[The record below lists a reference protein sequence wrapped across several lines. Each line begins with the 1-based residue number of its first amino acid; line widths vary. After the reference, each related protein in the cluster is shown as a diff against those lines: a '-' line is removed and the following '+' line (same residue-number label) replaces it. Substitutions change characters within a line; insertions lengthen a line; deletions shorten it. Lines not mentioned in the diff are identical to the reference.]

1 MKIPDAPMLEQKSM
15 STEFMTYSLE
25 FTRMSY
31 TIRQRAYFDSNT
43 AEEKTPSLAMAE
55 SLIHE
60 CNSFSAKLP
69 VSLSLNYLPTI
80 PPDQK
85 VRILLLHVYIFYT
98 RCIISR
104 DFLIQKVERDI
115 ASLEEKALPHSED
128 LSRMLVLSEDCV
140 ESAHQSIRCI
150 MEGAPLGMIGYSWL
164 DLFFVFHSIL
174 IVCADFLARP
184 KNQKDTV
191 KDIERKEMVRVMLNH
206 IREMK
211 LAATYTILSKIA
223 IQFANITGVTEE
235 QDLPRTSSPP
245 GVETDLEHEAVLG
258 CDETSQTLGKISDI
272 RDDWFTNATSSVDL
286 DFLDTSEVPDTLS
299 LHADP
304 STYPELYGTQPNT
317 SEVDDWTAQTLRGM
331 HTL

>member
-1 MKIPDAPMLEQKSM
+1 MEIPDAPMLEQKSM
-15 STEFMTYSLE
+15 STEFMAYSLE
-25 FTRMSY
+25 FIRMSY
-31 TIRQRAYFDSNT
+31 TIRQRAYFESNT
-43 AEEKTPSLAMAE
+43 AEERTPSLAMAE
-55 SLIHE
+55 SLIRE

-69 VSLSLNYLPTI
+69 VSLSLNYLPTL
-80 PPDQK
+80 PPEQK

-98 RCIISR
+98 RCIVSR
-104 DFLIQKVERDI
+104 DFLIQKVERHI
-115 ASLEEKALPHSED
+115 AFLEEKSLPYPED

-140 ESAHQSIRCI
+140 ESAHQSLRCI

-191 KDIERKEMVRVMLNH
+191 KDTERKEMVRVMLNH
-206 IREMK
+206 VRGMK
-211 LAATYTILSKIA
+211 LAATYNILSKIA

-235 QDLPRTSSPP
+235 HGLPRRSSSQ
-245 GVETDLEHEAVLG
+245 GVETDLENQISLG

-272 RDDWFTNATSSVDL
+272 HEDWFANASASLDM
-286 DFLDTSEVPDTLS
+286 DFLETNEVPETLS

-317 SEVDDWTAQTLRGM
+317 GEVDDWTARTLRGM
-331 HTL
+331 HAL